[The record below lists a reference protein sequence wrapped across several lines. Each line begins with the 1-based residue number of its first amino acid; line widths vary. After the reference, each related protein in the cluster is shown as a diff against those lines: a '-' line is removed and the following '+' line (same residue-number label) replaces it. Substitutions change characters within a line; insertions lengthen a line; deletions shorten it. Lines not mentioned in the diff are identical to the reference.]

1 MNADNQAVKSQDTAP
16 ESKEQVTTAVQEE
29 TNTQFFT
36 QDDLERIVGERVA
49 RERAKYDKK
58 YKGIDVDQ
66 YNTLIEKEEKTRQ
79 AELEKRGEFEAVLK
93 EQAEKFNYSNS

>member
-36 QDDLERIVGERVA
+36 QDDLVQRHR
-49 RERAKYDKK
+49 R
-58 YKGIDVDQ
+58 
-66 YNTLIEKEEKTRQ
+66 
-79 AELEKRGEFEAVLK
+79 
-93 EQAEKFNYSNS
+93 